1 MAPHHHTAMPSR
13 NLAEN
18 KGATF
23 SYAVAERLT
32 AGLKLTGPEVKAA
45 KLGHCSLKGSF
56 VTVLT
61 LNGKTEAWLR
71 GAFIGPYRPASQV
84 QRNYDPNRDRKLLLQ
99 RTEIDRLIGTVR
111 AKGLTVI
118 PLRVYVES
126 SLVKVEI
133 AIARSRTK
141 ADKRE
146 VIKEREAKRQIR
158 RVVP

>member
-1 MAPHHHTAMPSR
+1 MPGR
-13 NLAEN
+13 TLAEN
-18 KGATF
+18 RGATF
-23 SYAVAERLT
+23 TYEVTEKLA

-61 LNGKTEAWLR
+61 TNGKTEAWLR
-71 GAFIGPYRPASQV
+71 GSFIGPYRPASQV
-84 QRNYDPNRDRKLLLQ
+84 QRGYDPSADRKLLLN
-99 RTEIDRLIGTVR
+99 RGEIDRLIGTIK

-118 PLRVYVES
+118 PLRVYVER

-133 AIARSRTK
+133 AVARSRTK

-146 VIKEREAKRQIR
+146 AIREREAKRQIR
-158 RVVP
+158 RAAP